1 MHLKIVLFNQHWFHL
16 CAAAEAVVNQKNLI
30 ESLELI
36 FVRKGLKTWPLD
48 AHFPSQFKS
57 VKKFSPEYKLFLYLQ
72 DCLRDQKV
80 PVTFT
85 AAKIRKTK
93 KVDLSSLVFEDFS
106 KLRKFK
112 AGDHPVGMA
121 IASYLISRT
130 KSSSPKPS
138 KYKKLIPRLFSTY
151 FQIQDYLLTKIE
163 PNNTDEVWL
172 CNGRQLHERSVVEF
186 CKSTNIPFKFFEIG
200 GDGNSLERWI
210 LHEHSPHDRVEFQ
223 REIEALWN
231 ANYKTDMGSLETWFE
246 NKLDPK
252 SNPFTS
258 KQVKNL
264 DSGIVDKFVVFYT
277 SSDDEVAAIS
287 EDWDSPWG
295 SQIDAARMLID
306 AFQDIEEIKLII
318 RVHPNILNK
327 NQTDQMLWRNLNSN
341 KNVLIIAPESRVDS
355 YSLMNSSQG
364 VLTYGSTMG
373 VEAAYW
379 GKPLGLLSRARYDEL
394 VENSY
399 LDSIE
404 KVRTWVDSASNQ
416 ILPKPKKLGALKWAN
431 YFLYAGEPWQETRVE
446 DRGRRKIGYL
456 GLHKMRPNNVV
467 VFMSRCLNRLH
478 SG

>member
-1 MHLKIVLFNQHWFHL
+1 
-16 CAAAEAVVNQKNLI
+16 
-30 ESLELI
+30 
-36 FVRKGLKTWPLD
+36 
-48 AHFPSQFKS
+48 
-57 VKKFSPEYKLFLYLQ
+57 
-72 DCLRDQKV
+72 
-80 PVTFT
+80 
-85 AAKIRKTK
+85 
-93 KVDLSSLVFEDFS
+93 
-106 KLRKFK
+106 
-112 AGDHPVGMA
+112 
-121 IASYLISRT
+121 
-130 KSSSPKPS
+130 
-138 KYKKLIPRLFSTY
+138 
-151 FQIQDYLLTKIE
+151 
-163 PNNTDEVWL
+163 
-172 CNGRQLHERSVVEF
+172 
-186 CKSTNIPFKFFEIG
+186 
-200 GDGNSLERWI
+200 
-210 LHEHSPHDRVEFQ
+210 
-223 REIEALWN
+223 
-231 ANYKTDMGSLETWFE
+231 
-246 NKLDPK
+246 
-252 SNPFTS
+252 
-258 KQVKNL
+258 
-264 DSGIVDKFVVFYT
+264 VDKYVVFYT

-318 RVHPNILNK
+318 RVHPNILTK
-327 NQTDQMLWRNLNSN
+327 NRTDQMLWRNLNSN

-416 ILPKPKKLGALKWAN
+416 LLPKPKKLGALKWAN
-431 YFLYAGEPWQETRVE
+431 YFLYAGESWQETRVE

-456 GLHKMRPNNVV
+456 GVHKMRPSNVV